1 MKALRIN
8 AIRIKAKRLSD
19 TATRLFIGLLGLLL
33 WAALP
38 STLHAQRSKLPVDY
52 AQQLYA
58 EGNLLYQR
66 EQYEEAIHT
75 YEQILSLPY
84 EAWEVYY
91 NLGNAYFKTG
101 AYSKAILSFERAA
114 RLDPDNAEIK
124 QNLALSRSKITNER
138 EALPDFFLKKTWQKV
153 VYFLSPDTWAVSLIV
168 LAAALLLCVSA
179 YYLSERFQIRRAAF
193 YGILVLVVAAFIAL
207 MACIS
212 ARKARFKAEA
222 VIMVPQ
228 SEVKARPEAT
238 SETQYLLHEGNKVEI
253 LNEIAPYGK
262 IRMSDGNQGWIPLS
276 DMERI

>member
-1 MKALRIN
+1 MKTLVS
-8 AIRIKAKRLSD
+8 RLSV
-19 TATRLFIGLLGLLL
+19 GLLSLLM
-33 WAALP
+33 WAAASP
-38 STLHAQRSKLPVDY
+38 AALHAQKSELPVDY

-66 EQYEEAIHT
+66 EQYDEAIRA
-75 YEQILSLPY
+75 YEQILSMPY
-84 EAWEVYY
+84 EAWEVYF

-101 AYSKAILSFERAA
+101 AYSRAILSFERAA
-114 RLDPDNAEIK
+114 RLDPGNGEIE
-124 QNLALSRSKITNER
+124 QNLALCRSKITNER

-153 VYFLSPDTWAVSLIV
+153 VYFFSPDTWAVCLIV
-168 LAAALLLCVSA
+168 LAAGLILCVSA
-179 YYLSERFQIRRAAF
+179 YYLSSRYQIRRAAF
-193 YGILVLVVAAFIAL
+193 YGILVLLVAATVTL
-207 MACIS
+207 LACIS

-228 SEVKARPEAT
+228 SEVKTRPEAA